1 MYNCSF
7 VREYTSEVII
17 HCVSNLLSSGLRKN
31 VCVFMCK
38 RTKSEKVKK
47 QRQQTQATGDSDEGV
62 QNTLHFFW
70 NLS

>member
-1 MYNCSF
+1 
-7 VREYTSEVII
+7 
-17 HCVSNLLSSGLRKN
+17 
-31 VCVFMCK
+31 MCK